1 MKNILR
7 TRIVTLGVCSF
18 ILFSIIPRIDLKNID
33 RINVFSILCLA
44 YWIGTKYYKS
54 ATILYFILNS
64 SDVVFM
70 LESGRMVLFYSLVY
84 FSEAPVLSDL
94 SYGRSICRSIRTKN
108 LFPLAVSVIAGVS
121 LAIWRVAISESGSIS
136 ESTPL
141 RSSESIHMQSQK
153 VYLSSM
159 DSHSIRNNENFGD
172 NGTVVFGT
180 KKVSEQTEWKIVLE
194 GLEGNPPPP
203 AVITSGSV
211 VYLQNLYTKE
221 YLYVFCLPSS
231 GVASGKQKIL
241 STLQITDLNQ
251 FIILNTV
258 EDTSKTAPIYRDG
271 SFYLKHVSSGVFVRV
286 CKKVTQ
292 KDLKHLVDAY
302 EICGE
307 ALEAKK
313 SIMDKRFL
321 WSGRKNAGHKEAFTR
336 KITRI
341 LLKTYKEELKKIKSL
356 FSINEA
362 AKKERE
368 TFEQIR
374 AGLYNNYNL
383 VVYLALFM
391 VSAVRGLLG
400 MEVIWEQVM
409 SCLIDIL
416 LCLIFKKTNT
426 KEIVYASSVVGI
438 QHGLKLHKLISEI
451 LSKTRSKLKKQ

>member
-1 MKNILR
+1 M
-7 TRIVTLGVCSF
+7 VTLGVCSF
-18 ILFSIIPRIDLKNID
+18 ILFSIIPRIDIKNID

-108 LFPLAVSVIAGVS
+108 LFPLTVSVIAGIS
-121 LAIWRVAISESGSIS
+121 LAIWRVAISESASIS
-136 ESTPL
+136 ESIPL

-153 VYLSSM
+153 VYLSSTG
-159 DSHSIRNNENFGD
+159 SHSVRNNEDFAN
-172 NGTVVFGT
+172 NGTVVFGA
-180 KKVSEQTEWKIVLE
+180 KEVSEQTEWKIVLA

-203 AVITSGSV
+203 TVITSGSV

-221 YLYVFCLPSS
+221 YLYVHCSPPSNI
-231 GVASGKQKIL
+231 VSGKQKIS

-258 EDTSKTAPIYRDG
+258 EDTSKTASIYRDG
-271 SFYLKHVSSGVFVRV
+271 SFYLKHVSSSVFVRV

-307 ALEAKK
+307 ALGAKK
-313 SIMDKRFL
+313 SSRDKSFL
-321 WSGRKNAGHKEAFTR
+321 WSGREIGGHKEAFR
-336 KITRI
+336 KKITKI
-341 LLKTYKEELKKIKSL
+341 LLKTYKGELKKIKSL

-362 AKKERE
+362 TQKERE
-368 TFEQIR
+368 TFKQIR
-374 AGLYNNYNL
+374 ADLYNNYNL
-383 VVYLALFM
+383 VVYLILFM

-400 MEVIWEQVM
+400 MEAIWEQVM

-438 QHGLKLHKLISEI
+438 QHGLKLHKLIAEI